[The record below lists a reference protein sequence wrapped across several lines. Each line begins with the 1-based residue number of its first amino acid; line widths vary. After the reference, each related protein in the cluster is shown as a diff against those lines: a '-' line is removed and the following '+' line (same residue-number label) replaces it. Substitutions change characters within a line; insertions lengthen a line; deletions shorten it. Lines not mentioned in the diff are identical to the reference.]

1 MPQVLVNNVYF
12 CRKERAALQLKHSVP
27 VPACA
32 AVMRCVTFY
41 GLASGAKFDRRKSLR
56 VQKRR
61 AGDRS
66 KGFLK
71 SKCVKKSE

>member
-32 AVMRCVTFY
+32 IHDHGDSSDHKILKVRLQFIV
-41 GLASGAKFDRRKSLR
+41 LSLI
-56 VQKRR
+56 
-61 AGDRS
+61 
-66 KGFLK
+66 LI
-71 SKCVKKSE
+71 ENLEL